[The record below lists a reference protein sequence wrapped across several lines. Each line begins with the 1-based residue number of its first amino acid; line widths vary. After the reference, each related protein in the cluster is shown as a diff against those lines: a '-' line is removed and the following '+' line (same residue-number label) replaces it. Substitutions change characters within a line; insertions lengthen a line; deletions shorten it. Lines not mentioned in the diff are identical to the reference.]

1 MVISKQEQ
9 ATFTYLQ
16 LVIAMSQQQ
25 KRGVFDGN
33 FKQEQASFTH
43 LEVVNLG

>member
-1 MVISKQEQ
+1 MAISKQEQ
-9 ATFTYLQ
+9 ATFTHLQ
-16 LVIAMSQQQ
+16 LVIATSQQQ

-43 LEVVNLG
+43 LEFINLG